1 MPSLDE
7 REVDTAGG
15 SALVRGTLDKND
27 ALSVQYDAPSS
38 NQNVSFN
45 QEDNDDNMDVDEEED
60 NNNNNN
66 EGDEQQAILPN
77 SIANVSPTPK
87 KPPKSLLDASSK
99 KKKGKPSTKNKK
111 KTSKKKSGPA
121 TPPDNNRPST
131 SSKAAVATPS
141 DSAEKAKKGS
151 SKKKSE
157 PTKPSV
163 TIHSFFSKADPSA
176 PKKSSKS
183 TVLSGAAKLAAAK
196 AAAKEA
202 AASTSDSA
210 DKKISSEESPTDMAA
225 EATTADTVDNSN
237 TTKAKAKKKAPA
249 KKTKG
254 KGKSTVGDNNT
265 KSKKSTNTTKKKSA
279 KVSGAPSAVDTSDD
293 LLDDTPVYAVVV
305 ASRTHSASKRR
316 NSRGGG
322 GVKKDDVT
330 EVTASKENVEKEA
343 DDVDTNRE
351 NNAAVDS
358 GKDESA
364 VNEDQAFVQDILAAD
379 ESEEVS
385 ADKNVL
391 DNNKIEIDAA
401 EGSNDSFKPID
412 GNSFTMNE
420 NDGESNTFD
429 TTALC
434 NMDANSDVPSE
445 EFNETREL
453 FASPAKDST
462 PESMEVDDADSTT
475 SGVMLVEMPGS
486 LESEEKDLV
495 GDINSSTADDDM
507 NVDKDETPVPD
518 EMAADNSANKEADSD
533 DDDATVAVDEEVM
546 ESNNISIEANE
557 NGETKDDL
565 TETNEKEEE
574 SPKKD
579 DEVVEL
585 PKESAFEESP
595 VDTTTPKKPS
605 ETSTAVDDTS
615 KKPAKSRKKK
625 DPNAPKGAKYAK
637 TFYTDVA
644 RKDVK
649 AANPTASAKEINKI
663 LADNFKALSAE
674 ERAPY
679 EAKAAA
685 DKERH
690 RKEMAEYSSK
700 MEDVETTSATPAAT
714 TSASVAPSSSSS
726 SSKSPKKKATID
738 TKGMNIMASFKKQE
752 ALTPKRKSSTPK
764 KNKTPSSTTMLMSKS
779 PKPLSAENAS
789 RLREYTTLREK
800 YVTRATEVGNRP
812 TSDEFEEE
820 TLCLDGLTVDKES
833 VELAEDGA
841 FPDKLLNHLQL
852 IVQGR

>member
-1 MPSLDE
+1 
-7 REVDTAGG
+7 
-15 SALVRGTLDKND
+15 
-27 ALSVQYDAPSS
+27 
-38 NQNVSFN
+38 
-45 QEDNDDNMDVDEEED
+45 
-60 NNNNNN
+60 
-66 EGDEQQAILPN
+66 
-77 SIANVSPTPK
+77 
-87 KPPKSLLDASSK
+87 
-99 KKKGKPSTKNKK
+99 
-111 KTSKKKSGPA
+111 
-121 TPPDNNRPST
+121 
-131 SSKAAVATPS
+131 VATPS
-141 DSAEKAKKGS
+141 DSAEKAKKSS

-176 PKKSSKS
+176 PKKGTKS

-196 AAAKEA
+196 AAAKEDA
-202 AASTSDSA
+202 AASTSNSA
-210 DKKISSEESPTDMAA
+210 DTKISSEESMAA
-225 EATTADTVDNSN
+225 ESTAADTVDNSN

-249 KKTKG
+249 KKSKG

-279 KVSGAPSAVDTSDD
+279 KVSGGTPSAVDTSDD
-293 LLDDTPVYAVVV
+293 LLDDTPVYAVAV

-322 GVKKDDVT
+322 VKKDEV

-343 DDVDTNRE
+343 DDVDTNKE

-385 ADKNVL
+385 AD
-391 DNNKIEIDAA
+391 NNMEIDAA

-475 SGVMLVEMPGS
+475 SAVMLVEMPGS

-507 NVDKDETPVPD
+507 NVDKEDETPVPD
-518 EMAADNSANKEADSD
+518 ETAADNSANKEADSD

-579 DEVVEL
+579 DEVVVVL

-605 ETSTAVDDTS
+605 ETSTESVDDTS

-800 YVTRATEVGNRP
+800 YVTRATEVGYRP